1 MNGAQ
6 IRNILSSDTAAK
18 KYFIGIF
25 TSDRLPKDNIPYP
38 SCFVLNTDIEGG
50 AGLHWLAVILK
61 SSEELEFFDSFGRH
75 PKDINTDIYKYIQK
89 FKSAIYNKVQI
100 QSPDSEVC
108 GAYCVYYLFHRCRGL
123 CMDSVLS
130 TFGNIKN
137 TNIYERAGHERAP
150 KKIDFTR
157 KYLLVHTEPVA
168 KVQVTNSYM
177 RALGLNL
184 ATPTSIRANLARKTG
199 RMWFSWRS
207 TGCAG
212 NYEHLYRGR
221 GK

>member
-130 TFGNIKN
+130 TFGNKDSRINNECLKN
-137 TNIYERAGHERAP
+137 NDISVIEFVEGFFNKP
-150 KKIDFTR
+150 K
-157 KYLLVHTEPVA
+157 
-168 KVQVTNSYM
+168 NSA
-177 RALGLNL
+177 RRRRRNGLW
-184 ATPTSIRANLARKTG
+184 P
-199 RMWFSWRS
+199 
-207 TGCAG
+207 
-212 NYEHLYRGR
+212 Y
-221 GK
+221 GKHRRFLTKP